1 MRDDGDLDQNIESLA
16 EIMYFRDGGIGLL
29 MEWMWELKENKKLH
43 ESQVITERT
52 GGGGTMHVPQG
63 RWCW

>member
-43 ESQVITERT
+43 ES
-52 GGGGTMHVPQG
+52 
-63 RWCW
+63 